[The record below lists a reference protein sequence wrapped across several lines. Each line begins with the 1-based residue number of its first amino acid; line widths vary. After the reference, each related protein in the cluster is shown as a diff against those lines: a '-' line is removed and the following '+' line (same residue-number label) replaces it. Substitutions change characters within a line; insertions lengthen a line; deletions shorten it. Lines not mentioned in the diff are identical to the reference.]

1 MAIIYISYA
10 NNIELFYM
18 YLIRLKLATESYIL
32 KKKKNAIYSNG
43 KITRILWLWFFFL
56 KKKMNR
62 SINQ

>member
-32 KKKKNAIYSNG
+32 KKKKKKKNAIYSNG
-43 KITRILWLWFFFL
+43 KITRILWLCFFFL
-56 KKKMNR
+56 KKKDE
-62 SINQ
+62 